1 MLSVDF
7 VTIMD
12 STLPS
17 NHQPSRASGRA
28 VASLALGILS
38 LVLALGC
45 VGMVPGI
52 IGAVLGGLARRRDA
66 HSRTMA
72 TWGLGLSLAGIGL
85 SLVML
90 GSFGWLVREVR
101 SGNFIQGGKDLS
113 AWEGVQA
120 PDFTVTTLDGKEL
133 KLSELK
139 GKRVVLDFWATWC
152 GPCVQEIPHFIQLYS
167 ETSRDQLEIIG
178 ISSEETSVV
187 QAFARKMKIP
197 YILGAAEELPS
208 PFDDVTALPTT
219 FFIDRRGVIQSISVG
234 YHDLASLREKA
245 LAPDTT
251 GEPKAAPAPPK
262 SGLEEP
268 TVARRAVPVWTNSL
282 PAAAHVTRG
291 DWDGDGVEEVLV
303 TGGDELRRV
312 SWDGVTTGSLKW
324 PQRLPL
330 VELGK
335 TQSGEPRILGYANW
349 GEDVHVLDRTGK
361 ELWKYA
367 SKSGVNG
374 AHWGDLDGDGA
385 DELVLGQNGGGGL
398 QVLDITGKLR
408 WELKH
413 LGNVWS
419 QAAIA
424 AREGQPGRVLFTEAS
439 GSVHVYDA
447 SGKKVDQF
455 QLDGD
460 YCAAMTAAWMGP
472 TNGIQLMGEAGDDF
486 LVAADVTGT
495 VAWRLEADVSPGN
508 WRDLQFTP
516 GELDGEGEREWV
528 LREGDNLMVAT
539 PAGVRMGTL
548 ELESA
553 PTSFTVI
560 SPRSGPSR
568 LVVLQG
574 DQLVGYELR

>member
-1 MLSVDF
+1 MLTVDF

-12 STLPS
+12 SSLPS
-17 NHQPSRASGRA
+17 DHRPSRASGRA

-72 TWGLGLSLAGIGL
+72 TWGLGLSVAGIVL
-85 SLVML
+85 SLAML
-90 GSFGWLVREVR
+90 GGFGWLVREAR
-101 SGNFIQGGKDLS
+101 TGNSVQDGPDLS
-113 AWEGVQA
+113 VWEGVQA
-120 PDFTVTTLDGKEL
+120 PDLTVTTLDGKEL

-139 GKRVVLDFWATWC
+139 GKRVILDFWATWC
-152 GPCVQEIPHFIQLYS
+152 GPCVLEIPHFIQLYS
-167 ETSRDQLEIIG
+167 ETSRDDLEIIG
-178 ISSEETSVV
+178 ISSEEVSVIR
-187 QAFARKMKIP
+187 AFAQKLKIP
-197 YILGAAEELPS
+197 YVLGTAEDLAS
-208 PFDDVTALPTT
+208 PYDDVTALPTT
-219 FFIDRRGVIQSISVG
+219 FFIDRRGVIQSIAVG

-245 LAPDTT
+245 LAPDTI

-268 TVARRAVPVWTNSL
+268 AVVRQAVPVWTNSL
-282 PAAAHVTRG
+282 PAATHITRG
-291 DWDGDGVEEVLV
+291 DWDGDGVEEVLI

-312 SWDGVTTGSLKW
+312 SWDGVTTGSLTW
-324 PQRLPL
+324 PARLPL

-335 TQSGEPRILGYANW
+335 TQSGEPRLLGYANW
-349 GEDVHVLDRTGK
+349 GKEVRVLDRTGK
-361 ELWKYA
+361 ELWSYA
-367 SKSGVNG
+367 SVSGVNG

-398 QVLDITGKLR
+398 QVLDIAGKLR
-408 WELKH
+408 WELNR

-419 QAAIA
+419 QAVIP
-424 AREGQPGRVLFTEAS
+424 AREGQNGRVLFTEAG
-439 GSVHVYDA
+439 GSVQVYDA
-447 SGKKVDQF
+447 AGQKVGQF
-455 QLDGD
+455 ELDGD

-472 TNGIQLMGEAGDDF
+472 TNGVQVIGEAGDDF
-486 LVAADVTGT
+486 MVAADASGT
-495 VAWRLEADVSPGN
+495 VAWRVEAETSPGN

-516 GELDGEGEREWV
+516 GDLDGDGEREWV
-528 LREGDNLMVAT
+528 LREGNNLIVAT
-539 PAGVRMGTL
+539 PAGVRLATL

-560 SPRSGPSR
+560 SPRSGPGR

>member
-1 MLSVDF
+1 MLTVDF

-12 STLPS
+12 SSLPS
-17 NHQPSRASGRA
+17 DHRPSRASGRA

-72 TWGLGLSLAGIGL
+72 TWGLGLSLAGIVL
-85 SLVML
+85 SLAML
-90 GSFGWLVREVR
+90 GGFGWLVREAR
-101 SGNFIQGGKDLS
+101 TGNSVQDGPDLS
-113 AWEGVQA
+113 VWEGVQA
-120 PDFTVTTLDGKEL
+120 PDLTVTTLDGKEL

-139 GKRVVLDFWATWC
+139 GKRVILDFWATWC
-152 GPCVQEIPHFIQLYS
+152 GPCVLEIPHFIQLYS
-167 ETSRDQLEIIG
+167 ETSRDDLEIIG
-178 ISSEETSVV
+178 ISSEEVSVIR
-187 QAFARKMKIP
+187 AFAQKLKIP
-197 YILGAAEELPS
+197 YVLGTAEDLAS
-208 PFDDVTALPTT
+208 PYDDVTALPTT
-219 FFIDRRGVIQSISVG
+219 FFIDRRGVIQSIAVG

-245 LAPDTT
+245 LAPDTI

-268 TVARRAVPVWTNSL
+268 AVVRQAVPVWTNSL
-282 PAAAHVTRG
+282 PAATHITRG
-291 DWDGDGVEEVLV
+291 DWDGDGVEEVLI

-312 SWDGVTTGSLKW
+312 SWDGVTTGSLTW
-324 PQRLPL
+324 PARLPL

-335 TQSGEPRILGYANW
+335 TQSGEPRLLGYANW
-349 GEDVHVLDRTGK
+349 GKEVRVLDRTGK
-361 ELWKYA
+361 ELWSYA
-367 SKSGVNG
+367 SVSGVNG

-398 QVLDITGKLR
+398 QVLDIAGKLR
-408 WELKH
+408 WELNR

-419 QAAIA
+419 QAVIP
-424 AREGQPGRVLFTEAS
+424 AREGQNGRVLFTEAG
-439 GSVHVYDA
+439 GSVQVYDA
-447 SGKKVDQF
+447 AGQKVGQF
-455 QLDGD
+455 ELDGD

-472 TNGIQLMGEAGDDF
+472 TNGVQVIGEAGDDF
-486 LVAADVTGT
+486 MVAADASGT
-495 VAWRLEADVSPGN
+495 VAWRVEAETSPGN

-516 GELDGEGEREWV
+516 GDLDGDGEREWV
-528 LREGDNLMVAT
+528 LREGNNLIVAT
-539 PAGVRMGTL
+539 PAGVRLATL

-560 SPRSGPSR
+560 SPRSGPGR